1 MHFRHRTVQFI
12 VAVILPVLAMI
23 GCDNPGTVPVAPTTP
38 GVSTTESFSGSIS
51 VNGAVT
57 YQFTSSSRG
66 TVTATLTTVGPDATL
81 VIGVSL
87 GTWNGTSCQV
97 LLANDAAAQ
106 GATVLGTVS
115 GVGNLCLRVYDVGKL
130 TGPATYTVDVTHP

>member
-1 MHFRHRTVQFI
+1 MHFRYWKLLLGCVLTA
-12 VAVILPVLAMI
+12 VAAA
-23 GCDNPGTVPVAPTTP
+23 GCDSTATVTTPTTP

-66 TVTATLTTVGPDATL
+66 TVTATLTTVGPDTTL
-81 VIGVSL
+81 IIGVSL

-130 TGPATYTVDVTHP
+130 TGTATYTVDVTHP